1 MVASRGS
8 LEAKILF
15 SNIIEAP
22 SDPLASDAC
31 TGIETDHDMANN
43 EATIS
48 SENRLPMNIGLK
60 LLGIEPCYSAVG
72 AARVR
77 RGLIEQ
83 CIHCRAACHDN
94 IDIEVLIFALALDSE
109 HHRVPPDQHCG

>member
-1 MVASRGS
+1 
-8 LEAKILF
+8 
-15 SNIIEAP
+15 
-22 SDPLASDAC
+22 
-31 TGIETDHDMANN
+31 MANN

-48 SENRLPMNIGLK
+48 SENRPPMNIGLK

-77 RGLIEQ
+77 RGLLEQ
-83 CIHCRAACHDN
+83 CIHCRAACDNN

-109 HHRVPPDQHCG
+109 HHCMPSDQHCR